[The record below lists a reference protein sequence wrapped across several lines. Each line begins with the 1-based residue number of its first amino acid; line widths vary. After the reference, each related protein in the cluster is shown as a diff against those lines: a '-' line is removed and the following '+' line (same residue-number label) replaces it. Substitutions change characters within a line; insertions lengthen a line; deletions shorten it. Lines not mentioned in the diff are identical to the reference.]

1 MGVITDVFGSN
12 VFNEAVMK
20 ERLPK
25 ETYEA
30 LKKTISEGKEL
41 DITIANEVAEAMK
54 DWAVEKGCTHYTH
67 WFQPL
72 NGITAEKHDSFLS
85 IGKDGSVMEHFSGK
99 ALIKGEPDASSFPSG
114 GIRATFEARG
124 YTAWDPTSYA
134 FIKDNTLCVPT
145 AFCAYTGEAL
155 DKKTPLLRSIEAL
168 SVQGVRLLNILGE
181 PVTRVTPSAG
191 PEQEYFIIPKRMYEQ
206 RRDLVFTGRTLFG
219 AKPPKGQELEDQYF
233 ANIRSEVKEF
243 MSDLNR
249 ELWALGIYAT
259 TEHNEAAPCQ
269 HELAPIYTTTNM
281 AIDHNHLIM
290 ENMKKIALRHN
301 LVCLLHEK
309 PFKGITGSGK
319 HNNWS
324 MSTNTGENLL
334 KPGKEPFK
342 NTRFLLI
349 LAAAIKAV
357 DEYQDLLRISVASA
371 GNDHRLGAH
380 EAPPAIVSMF
390 LGDDLT
396 EILDAIV
403 SGKEYMDP
411 KKSTL
416 NVGVDVLPDFVKDNT
431 DRNRT
436 SPFAFTGNKF
446 EFRMVGS
453 SQSIS
458 DPNIVLNTI
467 FAEAMSQF
475 SDALEGKEDI
485 ETAAR
490 ELIKETV
497 KKHARIIFNGNGYSP
512 EWVKEAEERGLNN
525 YRTAADAIPH
535 LCDKKNVELFVRHR
549 VYTEVELRSLSD
561 VMLEEYVKITEIE
574 VNTMLDMAKRQII
587 PACLAYTKEL
597 SELAAAKV
605 TAGID
610 CEGLEREL
618 IVHISTTTKDMYK
631 AVNTLEQ
638 LRSGISYA
646 GNALSQATYI
656 KENILPAM
664 DAVRAPADAL
674 EGLVGKDYWPF
685 PTYGDLLYY

>member
-20 ERLPK
+20 QRLPK
-25 ETYEA
+25 DTYEV

-41 DITIANEVAEAMK
+41 DITIANVVAEAMK

-85 IGKDGSVMEHFSGK
+85 IGENGTVMERFSGK

-134 FIKDNTLCVPT
+134 FIKDNTLCIPT
-145 AFCAYTGEAL
+145 AFCSYTGEVL

-168 SVQGVRLLNILGE
+168 SVQAVRLLNILGE
-181 PVTRVTPSAG
+181 PVTRVMTTSG
-191 PEQEYFIIPKRMYEQ
+191 PEQEYFIIPKRLYEQ

-233 ANIRSEVKEF
+233 ATIRSEVKEF

-324 MSTNTGENLL
+324 MATNTGENLL

-396 EILDAIV
+396 EVLDAIV

-411 KKSTL
+411 KKSTMH
-416 NVGVDVLPDFVKDNT
+416 VGVDVIPDFVKDNT

-467 FAEAMSQF
+467 VAESMAQF
-475 SDALEGKEDI
+475 SDILDGKEDV
-485 ETAAR
+485 EAAAR

-497 KKHARIIFNGNGYSP
+497 KKHARVIFNGNGYSP
-512 EWVKEAEERGLNN
+512 DWIREAQARGLSNFT
-525 YRTAADAIPH
+525 TAVDAIPH
-535 LCDKKNVELFVRHR
+535 LCDKKNVDLFVKHK

-561 VMLEEYVKITEIE
+561 VMLEEYVKIVGIE

-610 CEGLEREL
+610 CEGPEREL
-618 IVHISTTTKDMYK
+618 IVLISTTTKDMYK
-631 AVNTLEQ
+631 AVVTLEQ

-646 GNALSQATYI
+646 GNTLAQAIYI

-664 DAVRAPADAL
+664 DALRAPADAL
-674 EGLVGKDYWPF
+674 EDLVGKQYWPF